1 MSRPSL
7 SVVVPVYR
15 RAEQACAALAALFDQ
30 SLPDEVAMEII
41 VVDDGSD
48 DGTAAHIDAMFGT
61 RIRLLRMPTNRG
73 RAEAR
78 SRGIADARSERIVLL
93 DCDCVPAHRHYLSTL
108 WACFE
113 GGAAIVA
120 GPISGY
126 GGTFWDRYQRLG
138 STRRAKQIRAGIP
151 GVGSSANLAFDKQT
165 YLAAGGFDPRYR
177 HYGFED
183 RDLLLRL
190 GLHGRLMWA
199 DEAEVRHMDAL
210 SMREICN
217 KMREAGRHSAGL
229 FASEHPEALRP
240 VRLRRT
246 RHACAPLAALGCH
259 GDVSRRAVAEPHRG
273 SSYRL
278 VDPAVPAPSRYGQ
291 GRNRPGLH
299 AGHLAGAEGCGAL
312 TGARAVSPQRRAGGN
327 GRPLHVRSN
336 RIAARH
342 PAAPARPG
350 AVRRRGPP
358 APPGTLAPER

>member
-41 VVDDGSD
+41 VVDDGSG

-229 FASEHPEALRP
+229 FASEHPEAY
-240 VRLRRT
+240 VQSGY
-246 RHACAPLAALGCH
+246 AALDTRVH
-259 GDVSRRAVAEPHRG
+259 HWLRWVTMATS
-273 SSYRL
+273 
-278 VDPAVPAPSRYGQ
+278 PAVPWLSRIVDRLIGWSILPF
-291 GRNRPGLH
+291 RL
-299 AGHLAGAEGCGAL
+299 
-312 TGARAVSPQRRAGGN
+312 RAVMVKAVTGLGFMQGTWQAQRD
-327 GRPLHVRSN
+327 
-336 RIAARH
+336 
-342 PAAPARPG
+342 AAP
-350 AVRRRGPP
+350 
-358 APPGTLAPER
+358 